1 MRIYKGKEVYVK
13 KGMKMALCM
22 LFPDLKDIINNSD
35 FVDYLYATKDNK

>member
-1 MRIYKGKEVYVK
+1 MITYKGKEVYVK

-35 FVDYLYATKDNK
+35 FVDYLYAKKETK